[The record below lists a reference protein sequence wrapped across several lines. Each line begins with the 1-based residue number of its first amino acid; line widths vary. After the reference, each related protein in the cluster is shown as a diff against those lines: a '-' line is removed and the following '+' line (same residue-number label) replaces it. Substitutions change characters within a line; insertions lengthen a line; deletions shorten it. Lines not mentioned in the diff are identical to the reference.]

1 MELSIE
7 ARPSHADPSMLDIE
21 LNHAL
26 AVVFELEKWAGST
39 DWSLRTLFDR
49 IIEKKCPIG
58 SASVDIGVMQYA
70 DDAIIDRD
78 LSSDDSSQHAFLN
91 PARLVAERFLVGK
104 GQETGQV
111 LTRLENKSDA
121 SLSVKVY
128 EIIPWYMKLYMHTY
142 QSSIKLASFRY
153 GPAVDRV
160 KPAQLEWSIVVPP
173 KSTVTM
179 TVEFDMALLRTSE
192 YNMSPARGFDIP
204 GALIQYSEDGKVY
217 DELVTGTML
226 LTLMTPD
233 FTMPF
238 NVIMLTT
245 LIMTF
250 FYGVFFNFCFRRFY
264 LPSEGKPLRPI
275 QRLKQRIMRLVSR
288 KQD

>member
-7 ARPSHADPSMLDIE
+7 AKPSQSDPSMLDIE
-21 LNHAL
+21 LNHNL
-26 AVVFELEKWAGST
+26 AVVFELEKWTGT
-39 DWSLRTLFDR
+39 NHWSFRTLFDR
-49 IIEKKCPIG
+49 FIEKRCPIG
-58 SASVDIGVMQYA
+58 RASVDIGVMQYA

-104 GQETGQV
+104 GQENGQI

-121 SLSVKVY
+121 PLYVKGY
-128 EIIPWYMKLYMHTY
+128 EIVPWYMKLYMHTHK
-142 QSSIKLASFRY
+142 STLKLESFRY

-160 KPAQLEWSIVVPP
+160 KPAQLEWSLMIPP
-173 KSTVTM
+173 KSTSTM

-192 YNMSPARGFDIP
+192 YNISPARGFDIP
-204 GALIQYSEDGKVY
+204 GALIGYSEDGQVY

-275 QRLKQRIMRLVSR
+275 QRLKQKIMGLFSR
-288 KQD
+288 RQA